1 MMMEDGRVYGLAV
14 IEDGTVWCC
23 MMLDGMVMIEDDRVG
38 GVAMVEDGMVL
49 YDVGWYGHD

>member
-23 MMLDGMVMIEDDRVG
+23 MMLDGMVMIENGRVG
-38 GVAMVEDGMVL
+38 GVANIEDGMVL
-49 YDVGWYGHD
+49 FDDGLHGHG